1 MSQAVL
7 RRARNLMLARSGSL
21 AGQYALAVVQSLL
34 TLLLVAIGGLLLGLA
49 ASRGVSRFDEAQ
61 LSGAERSEVPSWLS
75 DRLPTAAPGQ
85 TLLQG
90 ASQDLALSDTGLYP
104 LVQGAHNSTNGFVR
118 GSGQLLM
125 WLMERL
131 RPLRDN
137 RGALF
142 TLLLFGLLVI
152 LALSA
157 ISQARRQLAIRAV
170 GRATNSLR
178 NQIHRQTYRLGQ
190 SSLPAQGLGPVVTLF
205 SRDVNEVRDG
215 LFAEL
220 LHGVLAPILAIGLVG
235 MSLFLSPSLTI
246 FVLTLAGLVALASV
260 PLQRAAQAEADT
272 AARESAVHLLQLHE
286 DLSMLRTVRV
296 FGMES
301 VDKQRF
307 DEHLAHFQQADER
320 RMRIE
325 GALSPALILLIGAAA
340 LLALGMVCHA
350 VETGRI
356 GLTSALILLALA
368 LGLVWPAYV
377 WLKHRRA
384 LDRASHAAR
393 RVFEFIDRKPELQMN
408 VGAQFLA
415 PIRERIKIDHV
426 SIDGPNGRTLLHDL
440 SATVR
445 AGTRT
450 ALLGLD
456 DDSKHALVCLIP
468 RLIDPRKG
476 RVTIDGID
484 LREVTLE
491 SLRAQISL
499 VLQADYVFSD
509 SVVNNIGLGDS
520 SFTLPGII
528 EASKIAHA
536 HNFVQQL
543 PQGYETVIGPLGHPL
558 SPDEQFRIALARAYL
573 HDPSIVVIEEPSTP
587 LDDDV
592 KPLIDDTIDRLA
604 KGRTLIFLPHRLS
617 TIRKCDQVIVIHNGH
632 VEAQGPPSEVS
643 DKSKLFRHIQYVEFN
658 QFASGEI
665 EAGQMGV
672 G

>member
-1 MSQAVL
+1 
-7 RRARNLMLARSGSL
+7 MLARSGSL
-21 AGQYALAVVQSLL
+21 AGQYALAVLQSLL

-49 ASRGVSRFDEAQ
+49 ASRGVSRFNESM
-61 LSGAERSEVPSWLS
+61 LTGAARESIPSWLS
-75 DRLPTAAPGQ
+75 DRLPSADPGQ
-85 TLLQG
+85 TVLRG
-90 ASQDLALSDTGLYP
+90 ASLDLALPDTGLYP
-104 LVQGAHNSTNGFVR
+104 LVQGAQSSENPFVR
-118 GSGQLLM
+118 GAGRLLLG
-125 WLMERL
+125 LMSRL

-137 RGALF
+137 QGALL
-142 TLLLFGLLVI
+142 TLLLIGLLVI

-170 GRATNSLR
+170 GRATSSLR

-190 SSLPAQGLGPVVTLF
+190 SSLPGQGLGPVVTLF

-215 LFAEL
+215 LFTEL

-246 FVLTLAGLVALASV
+246 FVLSLAGLVWLASF
-260 PLQRAAQAEADT
+260 PLQRAARADADT

-320 RMRIE
+320 RMRTE
-325 GALSPALILLIGAAA
+325 GTLSPALILLIGTAC
-340 LLALGMVCHA
+340 LLALGMLCHA
-350 VETGRI
+350 VESGRI
-356 GLTSALILLALA
+356 GLTSGLILMGLA

-377 WLKHRRA
+377 WLRHRRA
-384 LDRASHAAR
+384 LDRAAHSAR
-393 RVFEFIDRKPELQMN
+393 SIFEFIDRKPELQMN

-415 PIRERIKIDHV
+415 PIRDRIKLDHV
-426 SIDGPNGRTLLHDL
+426 SIDGPNGRPLLHDL
-440 SATVR
+440 STTIR
-445 AGTRT
+445 AGSRT

-456 DDSKHALVCLIP
+456 DESKHALVCLIP

-476 RVTIDGID
+476 RISIDGVD

-520 SFTLPGII
+520 SFTLAGII

-536 HNFVQQL
+536 HHFIQQL

-558 SPDEQFRIALARAYL
+558 KLDEQYRIALARAYL

-592 KPLIDDTIDRLA
+592 KQLVDDTIDRLA

-632 VEAQGPPSEVS
+632 VEAQGPPSEVY

-665 EAGQMGV
+665 EAGQMG
-672 G
+672 